1 MINSTTGRNESCM
14 LVRSEGHKL
23 PENTDP
29 TTTTTTTTTTTIII
43 IIIIIIHSAYNIH
56 MPHINTIGLQS
67 QT

>member
-1 MINSTTGRNESCM
+1 M
-14 LVRSEGHKL
+14 LVGSEGHKL

-29 TTTTTTTTTTTIII
+29 ATTTRTTMMMMMM

-56 MPHINTIGLQS
+56 MSHINTIGLQS